1 MSVQTRYGYAT
12 PIGAAGGIVDL
23 APYAVDTFLNEE
35 ENGVMKFGMGVVQG
49 SKPGINISLPD
60 TDSSADNFE
69 GVTTNNRTTEYD
81 VDGNLSVR
89 KGKGIGVMR
98 YGRIYVRVETGDE
111 PAYGDP
117 LYLITD
123 GDETGCFT
131 STEGATIAVN
141 GRFIGGIDNG
151 IAPVELMRQPVI
163 SGSGSGGSSV
173 GATQLSD
180 LSDVDLTTPATDGQ
194 VLKYSEADS
203 KWKPGT
209 DNTSAGA

>member
-49 SKPGINISLPD
+49 SKPGVNIALPD
-60 TDSSADNFE
+60 TDSSADIFE

-81 VDGNLSVR
+81 MDGNLAVR
-89 KGKGIGVMR
+89 KGVGIGVMR

-123 GDETGCFT
+123 GDEAGCFT
-131 STEGATIAVN
+131 STEGSTIAVN

-151 IAPVELMRQPVI
+151 IAPVELMRQPVV
-163 SGSGSGGSSV
+163 SGSNSGGSST